1 MFNFLFNK
9 INQSSTSAKASKD
22 PNIKSTT
29 TLEESISNIENILQ
43 IKSPK
48 LQKVACLYDEGGL
61 VQCQF
66 ELAPNTLP
74 TNAHYYAAYYL
85 DDADIIYFSAYR
97 IKSDHN
103 KNSISFVELSIGDI
117 LFTLAHELKHV
128 WQKEYEY
135 DKYYKK
141 NAIGNEVIN
150 DPAEIDAD
158 AFAVAYLC
166 SSNSSYSYKDFPFNL
181 EQMHIQGTLDN
192 GKRWSRAEQ
201 LSDQFGFDS
210 RENIIAAKTALI

>member
-103 KNSISFVELSIGDI
+103 KNSISFSHQIYEIFVCLLSEKSDSKILKIDNIFKIGP
-117 LFTLAHELKHV
+117 
-128 WQKEYEY
+128 
-135 DKYYKK
+135 K
-141 NAIGNEVIN
+141 N
-150 DPAEIDAD
+150 
-158 AFAVAYLC
+158 L
-166 SSNSSYSYKDFPFNL
+166 
-181 EQMHIQGTLDN
+181 
-192 GKRWSRAEQ
+192 
-201 LSDQFGFDS
+201 
-210 RENIIAAKTALI
+210 